1 MLYFAQ
7 SLPGLENQS
16 FLVIVLIAG
25 LVVCGGVIAFLAGFI
40 KQLLKEKDAV
50 IQARITD
57 NQTMSDKYLALA
69 EKTTES
75 VGILNDVLNQRVDN
89 KRGR

>member
-1 MLYFAQ
+1 MEKIAQ
-7 SLPGLENQS
+7 ALPGLENQS

-25 LVVCGGVIAFLAGFI
+25 LVVCGGVIGFMAAFI

-50 IQARITD
+50 ITARIAD
-57 NQTMSDKYLALA
+57 SQAMSEKYLALA

-75 VGILNDVLNQRVDN
+75 VGILNDVLNQRVDS

>member
-1 MLYFAQ
+1 MEYLAQ
-7 SLPGLENQS
+7 TLPGLENQS

-25 LVVCGGVIAFLAGFI
+25 LVICGGVIGFMAGFI
-40 KQLLKEKDAV
+40 KQILKEKDA
-50 IQARITD
+50 ITQARIVD

-75 VGILNDVLNQRVDN
+75 VRVLNDVLNQRIGD

>member
-1 MLYFAQ
+1 MEYLAQ

-25 LVVCGGVIAFLAGFI
+25 LVVCGGVIAFMAAFI
-40 KQLLKEKDAV
+40 KQILKEKDAV
-50 IQARITD
+50 IAARITD
-57 NQTMSDKYLALA
+57 NQAMSDKYLALA

-75 VGILNDVLNQRVDN
+75 VGILNDVLNQRVGA